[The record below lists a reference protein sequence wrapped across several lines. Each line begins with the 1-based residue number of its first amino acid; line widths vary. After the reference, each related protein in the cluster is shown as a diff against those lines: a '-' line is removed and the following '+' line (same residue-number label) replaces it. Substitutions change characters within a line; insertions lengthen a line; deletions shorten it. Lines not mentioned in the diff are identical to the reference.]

1 MSGNKM
7 LLCWKPCI
15 ATYCFNLRILF
26 NHETSADGSLHFNN
40 ISFVNSRCVLPLLT
54 PNDKVCVD
62 ATIRG
67 VSTIRRSVSGEKQ
80 NASEK
85 LSDVFSGNRE
95 IWSNKV
101 KFKESSA
108 FLGNVSQMFRTI
120 YQIFGELLF
129 THSTAQTTFAR
140 AVTRIHHG

>member
-80 NASEK
+80 NSSEK
-85 LSDVFSGNRE
+85 LSDDFAGNRE

-101 KFKESSA
+101 KISGKFS
-108 FLGNVSQMFRTI
+108 
-120 YQIFGELLF
+120 IFGECITNVRDNIPDF
-129 THSTAQTTFAR
+129 RRTFIY
-140 AVTRIHHG
+140 TRYCSNNVC